1 MLALFFDVCF
11 ADLVEFY
18 DIIIIGFKNAQ
29 KLNFLLLL
37 NYWKQLRCIILSN
50 CNKVSQTSIW
60 LLLSNF

>member
-37 NYWKQLRCIILSN
+37 NY
-50 CNKVSQTSIW
+50 
-60 LLLSNF
+60 